1 MTGETTEKIRKF
13 STDVRKFNSL
23 EALMTY
29 YNVTNLMRI
38 SEEQAL
44 NFLAKLENGEI
55 RIPLKVKLYGKI
67 TEREFYSILQGGL

>member
-1 MTGETTEKIRKF
+1 MTGETTEKILKF
-13 STDVRKFNSL
+13 STDVRKSNSL

-55 RIPLKVKLYGKI
+55 RIPKELWI
-67 TEREFYSILQGGL
+67 D

>member
-13 STDVRKFNSL
+13 STDVRKSNSL

-44 NFLAKLENGEI
+44 NFLAKLENGEM
-55 RIPLKVKLYGKI
+55 RIPKELWI
-67 TEREFYSILQGGL
+67 D

>member
-1 MTGETTEKIRKF
+1 MTGETTEKSRKF
-13 STDVRKFNSL
+13 STDVRKSNSL

-55 RIPLKVKLYGKI
+55 RIPKELWI
-67 TEREFYSILQGGL
+67 D

>member
-13 STDVRKFNSL
+13 STDLRKSNSL
-23 EALMTY
+23 EALMNY

-55 RIPLKVKLYGKI
+55 RIQKELWI
-67 TEREFYSILQGGL
+67 D

>member
-13 STDVRKFNSL
+13 STDVRKSNSL

-55 RIPLKVKLYGKI
+55 RIAKELWVD
-67 TEREFYSILQGGL
+67 

>member
-13 STDVRKFNSL
+13 STDVRKSNSL

-55 RIPLKVKLYGKI
+55 RIPKELWI
-67 TEREFYSILQGGL
+67 D

>member
-44 NFLAKLENGEI
+44 NFLAKLENGEV
-55 RIPLKVKLYGKI
+55 RIPKELWI
-67 TEREFYSILQGGL
+67 D